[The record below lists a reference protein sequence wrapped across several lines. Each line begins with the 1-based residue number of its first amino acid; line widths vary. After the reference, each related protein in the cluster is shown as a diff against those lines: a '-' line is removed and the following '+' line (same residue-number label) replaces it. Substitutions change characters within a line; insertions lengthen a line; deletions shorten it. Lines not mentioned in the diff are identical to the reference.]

1 MKKIL
6 LACLTFSSLLLS
18 PYTALAAN
26 TLLPEDEGKLDCDSE
41 DACDAIMEKCRIAV
55 NDWTAAYAEDG
66 YTGLKDEYGSY
77 SKEVLM
83 VCALKTG
90 NMSFWMVPFFI
101 NNVLEFII
109 ALAGLITVLMILIG
123 AYYYIGGGVTD
134 DKEKGKTII
143 KYALGGFVLVL
154 SSWVLVNVLLLVL
167 TA

>member
-6 LACLTFSSLLLS
+6 LIWAVIFSLFAS
-18 PYTALAAN
+18 PIVANAAN
-26 TLLPEDEGKLDCDSE
+26 TLLPEGGETVKNKTIEQC
-41 DACDAIMEKCRIAV
+41 ITAV
-55 NDWTAAYAEDG
+55 NDWTAAYAEEG
-66 YTGLKDEYGSY
+66 YTGLKDGYGDL
-77 SKEVLM
+77 SKEEM
-83 VCALKTG
+83 MACALKSG